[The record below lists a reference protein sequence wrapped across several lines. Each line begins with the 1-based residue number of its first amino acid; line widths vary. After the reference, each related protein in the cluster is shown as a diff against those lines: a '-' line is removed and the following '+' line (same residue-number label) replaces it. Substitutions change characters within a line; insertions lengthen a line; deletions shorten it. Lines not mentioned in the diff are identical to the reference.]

1 MGLRADSAQCSASR
15 RGPRAGSA
23 GCRAVPAAAS
33 AAACAASQPGKVPG
47 GGDASAASASAASV
61 SPCALGAARRARP
74 GQSTPGRHRDCV
86 ASSPQRVHV
95 GRRRLQSQPA
105 CSQSV
110 PAARAHGAAGRP
122 EQRQRQVRMG
132 HLLRTQMHARKILRT
147 WGAPRRR
154 LRAASP
160 ASRPAAPAAH
170 GWLPPAPHASG
181 QAPGA
186 PSAPRSPG
194 TQRPMR
200 WRSLAG
206 QAKLANSSTA
216 RQRCRPQSALRAAAR
231 LRRRRSERA
240 LA

>member
-1 MGLRADSAQCSASR
+1 MHARRCALRPATCSSEIMGLRADSAQCSASR

-86 ASSPQRVHV
+86 TSSPQRAHV

-122 EQRQRQVRMG
+122 KQRQRQVRMG
-132 HLLRTQMHARKILRT
+132 HLLRTQMHARKNFAHL
-147 WGAPRRR
+147 GS
-154 LRAASP
+154 AS
-160 ASRPAAPAAH
+160 AAPACRVARV
-170 GWLPPAPHASG
+170 PPRRARRARLAPAG
-181 QAPGA
+181 PARVRAGA
-186 PSAPRSPG
+186 R
-194 TQRPMR
+194 R
-200 WRSLAG
+200 
-206 QAKLANSSTA
+206 
-216 RQRCRPQSALRAAAR
+216 ALRAA
-231 LRRRRSERA
+231 
-240 LA
+240 